1 MGAAAQSPT
10 KLLLPV
16 AEARSLA
23 GGGSGGQNGS
33 SLDPFWTVQARRRR
47 QPPPSSPFSQR
58 RSTGGPRPPSSG
70 RGRLWTATDCLSLG
84 CRRQPLRL
92 SRLVQRRGLF
102 PRSQK
107 AGKSLRPGPQKSSP
121 EFGPPALKFS
131 LEMGFVTTMIVQVDS
146 RSSLSGECCGH
157 GHRDSH
163 CLAVPHAD
171 RDTDSETVLVWQ
183 FQYRDPGYLN
193 TIRARAR

>member
-107 AGKSLRPGPQKSSP
+107 ARKSLRPGPQKSSP

-157 GHRDSH
+157 GNSH
-163 CLAVPHAD
+163 CLARPEDFEFDSNRQARTRTMPH
-171 RDTDSETVLVWQ
+171 
-183 FQYRDPGYLN
+183 G
-193 TIRARAR
+193 AR